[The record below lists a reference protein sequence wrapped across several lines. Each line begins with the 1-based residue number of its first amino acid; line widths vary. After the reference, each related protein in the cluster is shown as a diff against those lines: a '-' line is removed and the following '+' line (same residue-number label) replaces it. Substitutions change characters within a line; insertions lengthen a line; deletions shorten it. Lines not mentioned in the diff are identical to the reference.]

1 MLGGTFYAVNIACLD
16 EATPNELAAA
26 LAICEDGRNDDWG
39 QPPAVTHHL

>member
-16 EATPNELAAA
+16 DATPNELAAA
-26 LAICEDGRNDDWG
+26 PVIYEDGGSDDRG